1 MSIIR
6 SALSKV
12 AASSTL
18 ESVGK
23 PAWVQ
28 MWVRKGSTHA
38 VGAAPIEKIAIFD
51 PHLELPTLSTVVAL
65 PGLWHLSA
73 VFRLRPAMSEERGTE
88 TLTAPAALFALGE
101 MRRALKMQHLWLCCL
116 PGTPFLLLA
125 PFFLFRTC
133 TAATP
138 RRATCS
144 FHRTLAC
151 SKRIGRS

>member
-51 PHLELPTLSTVVAL
+51 PHLELPTLSTVNIRLYAL
-65 PGLWHLSA
+65 QLY
-73 VFRLRPAMSEERGTE
+73 GT
-88 TLTAPAALFALGE
+88 
-101 MRRALKMQHLWLCCL
+101 L
-116 PGTPFLLLA
+116 PYNWED
-125 PFFLFRTC
+125 RD
-133 TAATP
+133 
-138 RRATCS
+138 R
-144 FHRTLAC
+144 
-151 SKRIGRS
+151 